1 MTPDRSLNSEPK
13 SNLPFGRQP
22 IQLAIAL
29 LWLGFS
35 LYAFFLAPPSQPDT
49 LELITRLSTQDLAG
63 INPLIV
69 YLFNIMGV
77 IPLLYSA
84 VLYADGRGQKIP
96 AWPFAVGSFF
106 LGAFA
111 LLPYFVLREPNPQ
124 FVGVKNRLIRF
135 WDARIIG
142 ILIAIAA
149 VTLLVLGLSQGNW
162 ADFVAQWRSD
172 RFIHVM
178 SLDFCVLSLVFPVL
192 LQDDLG
198 RRGMADKY
206 FWPIALVPLL
216 GPLVY
221 LMLRSRIVELP
232 DGEVS

>member
-1 MTPDRSLNSEPK
+1 MTTEPSRTAEPK

-22 IQLAIAL
+22 LQWAIAA

-35 LYAFFLAPPSQPDT
+35 FYAFALAPPANPNT
-49 LELITRLSTQDLAG
+49 LDLITNLSTQNLTG

-111 LLPYFVLREPNPQ
+111 LLPYFVLRRSNPK
-124 FVGVKNRLIRF
+124 FIGSKNRLIRF
-135 WDARIIG
+135 WDSRWTGVFITIV
-142 ILIAIAA
+142 A
-149 VTLLVLGLSQGNW
+149 VTLLLLGLSQGDW

-192 LQDDLG
+192 LRDDLA
-198 RRGMADKY
+198 RRGMDAKY

-221 LMLRSRIVELP
+221 LVLRSRIVEP
-232 DGEVS
+232 TGEMP